1 LWILLYFNGGDLV
14 IFDRLDMLRKEKGIS
29 ATFLCAQ
36 VGKNRFFI
44 KDCRNGKGH
53 VSDDAV
59 AKWADILDTTPE
71 YLKGETDVKEKPHVD
86 DKRQDSLNRTIGEI
100 SHLIEKQKSPNAEAE
115 GLENERALIEEAISM
130 LSESRKRQLLEY
142 ARFLAAQEAADH
154 KDDR

>member
-1 LWILLYFNGGDLV
+1 MICNKIIPNRLKELIKERGRTMAYFN
-14 IFDRLDMLRKEKGIS
+14 RLLN
-29 ATFLCAQ
+29 
-36 VGKNRFFI
+36 KNRSYLSNVMTGSDRI
-44 KDCRNGKGH
+44 
-53 VSDDAV
+53 SDDDI
-59 AKWADILDTTPE
+59 KIIADELDTTPE
-71 YLKGETDVKEKPHVD
+71 YLKGETDVKEKPHVG

>member
-1 LWILLYFNGGDLV
+1 M

-71 YLKGETDVKEKPHVD
+71 YLKGETDEKEKPPIYD
-86 DKRQDSLNRTIGEI
+86 QKQADLNRMV
-100 SHLIEKQKSPNAEAE
+100 EKVSNLRERQKSPSAEAE

-154 KDDR
+154 KDDQ